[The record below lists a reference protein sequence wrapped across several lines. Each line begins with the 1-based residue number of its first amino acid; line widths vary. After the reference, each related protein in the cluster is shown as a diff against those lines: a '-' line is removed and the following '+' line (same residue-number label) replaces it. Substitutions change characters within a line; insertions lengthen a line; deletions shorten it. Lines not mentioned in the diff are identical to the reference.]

1 MNKVVKEIAESKNF
15 TAVSVGKLSQVL
27 ENADGK
33 IFLKEYTKSSGT
45 EISVSVLPPKTDL
58 PIFHTHKQNEE
69 TYIILSGEGKFQVDD
84 QCFEIAEGSIIR
96 VAPNGLRGMSNSSD
110 QQMIY
115 LVIQSKANSLEQY
128 TMNDGVVQE
137 GTPLWK

>member
-1 MNKVVKEIAESKNF
+1 MNKVVKQIAESKNF